1 MAEGTGRG
9 GSDLGR
15 PAIDWEQAFTFYA
28 SLPAERR
35 SYQAVADQFGV
46 SVRTVEKHG
55 RQDKW
60 KQRLRGINAQVAAE
74 TNNSLSQSRAEQI
87 GKLVKLIDATLIA
100 YADKLR
106 RGDLR
111 MSPSDL
117 DRLHKLWQQ
126 LTDELAQPADP
137 MPGTVSDAPP
147 ARSPEHTAEVI
158 AALRVSGALEVLGLR
173 AIDAPDGE
181 AA

>member
-111 MSPSDL
+111 MSP
-117 DRLHKLWQQ
+117 
-126 LTDELAQPADP
+126 
-137 MPGTVSDAPP
+137 
-147 ARSPEHTAEVI
+147 
-158 AALRVSGALEVLGLR
+158 
-173 AIDAPDGE
+173 
-181 AA
+181 